1 MWNFERMKFRKM
13 NPDIIA
19 PLMLALVGILFFHD
33 FFFTSKNLYFR
44 DILNFHYPLRKVLID
59 TFAQGGF
66 PLWNPHI
73 ALGQPMLANPNY
85 MTFYPTNLLHLF
97 LPFNYAF
104 KLHFVLHPILG
115 GLGLYFVQRRL
126 GIRPAAAFPGALA
139 YELSGTVLSF
149 LNLYN
154 IVPAVALLPWI
165 AWAFLGAL
173 QRRPFRRSLLFG
185 ALLALEIFA
194 FEPLMAQC
202 LLLLLAGMA
211 ALHLLEQTDRP
222 AALRR
227 ILRVGLSGAVFALG
241 LAAVQILPT
250 LELLPLSARG
260 ALDYAEAGG
269 WSTHPMDLLNVIVP
283 NLFGHFYTI
292 GFVQSWGEAFHHG
305 RESYLVS
312 FFLGT
317 GVILLAA
324 FSIASARRKLLAVLI
339 TLAALG
345 VTLSLGSHLP
355 FHGWMFHNVP
365 FFSLGRYPSKFF
377 LLAAMALC
385 MLAALGVESL
395 LERSQVRERS
405 EKIAA
410 AAAAAALVLAGLGAL
425 FLVWFKIHPTALEQW
440 LRASGDPAGNAVK
453 DYDWIVSFL
462 WHALL
467 ATALFSAVYG
477 ALLLSA
483 HRIHYRLL
491 TLLFPLLIGA
501 ELIPANLRL
510 TPLISEANIDQVS
523 EMNRTIAEKGPKE
536 PFRVV
541 PPLMLQSGGPHPNL
555 RFQAPNQSSAW
566 LTLYYRMTGQ
576 PMYGI
581 MDGIH
586 YSVDHSVDSLNTKE
600 SETLW
605 ERIRQ
610 LPQPKRLEALRKLNS
625 PWVLSME
632 PLPLEGL
639 TPIVSMDTISQ
650 RQVHAYWLQQS
661 LQRAYFTSGI
671 EFAPSTEAALERFLA
686 PSFPAGAT
694 VILEGEGTSRSG
706 TPGAGSVTLKEY
718 GGTRV
723 VCEVSARLDGH
734 VVLLDSHYPGWEA
747 YVDGKPAE
755 IRRANYAFRAVP
767 VATGRHL
774 VEFRYRPKVF
784 YLGLIISTVFLLAAG
799 LVATHALLTRH
810 RRRGKNP
817 TSA

>member
-1 MWNFERMKFRKM
+1 MQGFQPTKFRKM
-13 NPDIIA
+13 RPDIIA
-19 PLMLALVGILFFHD
+19 PVALVLVGFLFFHD

-59 TFAQGGF
+59 AFAQGGF

-85 MTFYPTNLLHLF
+85 MAFYPTNLLHLF

-115 GLGLYFVQRRL
+115 GLGLYFLQRRL
-126 GIRPAAAFPGALA
+126 DIRPAAAFTGALA
-139 YELSGTVLSF
+139 YELSGTVISF

-173 QRRPFRRSLLFG
+173 QQRPFKRSLLFG
-185 ALLALEIFA
+185 ALLALEILA

-227 ILRVGLSGAVFALG
+227 ILRVGLSGAAFALG
-241 LAAVQILPT
+241 LAAVQVLPT

-269 WSTHPMDLLNVIVP
+269 WSTHPLDLLGVIVP

-324 FSIASARRKLLAVLI
+324 VSMASARRKLLAVL
-339 TLAALG
+339 TALATAGLI
-345 VTLSLGSHLP
+345 LSLGSHLP
-355 FHGWMFHNVP
+355 FHQWMFHNVP

-377 LLAAMALC
+377 LLAALALC
-385 MLAALGVESL
+385 ILSSLGVESL
-395 LERSQVRERS
+395 LERSESR
-405 EKIAA
+405 KIRNRKGLAVP
-410 AAAAAALVLAGLGAL
+410 ALVLAGLGAC
-425 FLVWFKIHPTALEQW
+425 FLAWFKTHPEVLERW
-440 LRASGDPAGNAVK
+440 IRAAGDPAGNGVK
-453 DYDWIVSFL
+453 DYDWILSFL
-462 WHALL
+462 WNALL
-467 ATALFSAVYG
+467 TSTLFSAIYG
-477 ALLLSA
+477 TLLLMA
-483 HRIHYRLL
+483 HRIQYRLL
-491 TLLFPLLIGA
+491 ILLIPLLIAA

-510 TPLISEANIDQVS
+510 TPLISEANINHVS

-541 PPLMLQSGGPHPNL
+541 PPLLMQSGGPQPNL

-605 ERIRQ
+605 EEIRR
-610 LPQPKRLEALRKLNS
+610 LPQPKRLDPLRRLNS
-625 PWVLSME
+625 PWILSME
-632 PLPLEGL
+632 PLAFEGL

-661 LQRAYFTSGI
+661 LQRAYFTSGT
-671 EFAPSTEAALERFLA
+671 EFVPSPDAALERLLD
-686 PSFPAGAT
+686 PSFAAGAA
-694 VILEGEGTSRSG
+694 VILEGEGSSRSG
-706 TPGAGSVTLKEY
+706 TPGAGSVTLKGY
-718 GGTRV
+718 SSTRV
-723 VCEVSARLDGH
+723 VCEVSADLDGH
-734 VVLLDSHYPGWEA
+734 LVLLDSYYPGWEA
-747 YVDGKPAE
+747 RVDGKPAE

-767 VATGRHL
+767 VAAGRHV
-774 VEFRYRPKVF
+774 VEFRYCPRVF
-784 YLGLIISTVFLLAAG
+784 YLGLVISAVFLLAGG
-799 LVATHALLTRH
+799 LVATHALLPRH

>member
-1 MWNFERMKFRKM
+1 MSYFETMKFRKI
-13 NPDIIA
+13 NPDILA
-19 PLMLALVGILFFHD
+19 PVMLVLVGILFFHD

-59 TFAQGGF
+59 AFAQGEF

-85 MTFYPTNLLHLF
+85 MAFYPTNLLHLF

-115 GLGLYFVQRRL
+115 GVGLYFLCRRL
-126 GIRPAAAFPGALA
+126 GIRAAAAFPGALA
-139 YELSGTVLSF
+139 CELSGTVISF

-173 QRRPFRRSLLFG
+173 RQRPFKRSLLFG
-185 ALLALEIFA
+185 ALLALEVFA

-202 LLLLLAGMA
+202 LLLLLAGIA
-211 ALHLLEQTDRP
+211 VLHFLEEPDRP
-222 AALRR
+222 AAAFRVF
-227 ILRVGLSGAVFALG
+227 RVGLTGTVFALG

-250 LELLPLSARG
+250 LELIPLSARG

-269 WSTHPMDLLNVIVP
+269 WSTHPLDLLNVIVP

-324 FSIASARRKLLAVLI
+324 LSLASARRKLLAVLI

-345 VTLSLGSHLP
+345 MTLSLGSHLP
-355 FHGWMFHNVP
+355 FHGWMFHHIP
-365 FFSLGRYPSKFF
+365 FISLGRYPSKFF

-385 MLAALGVESL
+385 MLAALGMETL
-395 LERSQVRERS
+395 LERSESRKTRTRNGV
-405 EKIAA
+405 
-410 AAAAAALVLAGLGAL
+410 AAAALVLASLGAF
-425 FLVWFKIHPTALEQW
+425 FLVWFKIHPAVLEHW
-440 LRASGDPAGNAVK
+440 IRAAGDPAGNAVK
-453 DYDWIVSFL
+453 DHAWILSFL
-462 WHALL
+462 WRALL
-467 ATALFSAVYG
+467 TTTLFSAIYG
-477 ALLLSA
+477 TLLLSA
-483 HRIHYRLL
+483 HRLQYRLL
-491 TLLFPLLIGA
+491 TLLFPLLLGA

-510 TPLISEANIDQVS
+510 TPLISEANVNHVS
-523 EMNRTIAEKGPKE
+523 EMNRTITEKGPKE

-541 PPLMLQSGGPHPNL
+541 PPLLMQSGAPQPNL
-555 RFQAPNQSSAW
+555 RFQAPNRSSAW

-586 YSVDHSVDSLNTKE
+586 YSVDHSVDSLNTNA
-600 SETLW
+600 SEILW
-605 ERIRQ
+605 EKIRR
-610 LPQPKRLEALRKLNS
+610 LPQPKRLDPLRRMNS

-632 PLPLEGL
+632 PLAFEGL
-639 TPIVSMDTISQ
+639 TPIVSMETISQ

-661 LQRAYFTSGI
+661 LQRAYFTSGV
-671 EFAPSTEAALERFLA
+671 EFVPSTEAALERFLA
-686 PSFPAGAT
+686 PSFPAGAA
-694 VILEGEGTSRSG
+694 VILEGRGASRSG
-706 TPGAGSVTLKEY
+706 TPEAGSVTLKEY
-718 GGTRV
+718 GNTRV
-723 VCEVSARLDGH
+723 VCEVSADLDGH
-734 VVLLDSHYPGWEA
+734 LVLLDSHYPGWEA
-747 YVDGKPAE
+747 RVDGKPAE
-755 IRRANYAFRAVP
+755 IRSANYAFRAVP
-767 VATGRHL
+767 VASGRHL

-784 YLGLIISTVFLLAAG
+784 YLGLILSTLFILAGGA
-799 LVATHALLTRH
+799 VAAQALLSSP
-810 RRRGKNP
+810 RRRAADLI
-817 TSA
+817 SV

>member
-1 MWNFERMKFRKM
+1 MWNFEKKKFRKI

-33 FFFTSKNLYFR
+33 FLFSSKNLYFR
-44 DILNFHYPLRKVLID
+44 DILNFHYPLRKVLIEA
-59 TFAQGGF
+59 FAQDGF

-85 MTFYPTNLLHLF
+85 MAFYPTTLLHLF

-104 KLHFVLHPILG
+104 KLHFVLHPVLG
-115 GLGLYFVQRRL
+115 GLGLYFLQRRL
-126 GIRPAAAFPGALA
+126 GIRAAAAFPGALA
-139 YELSGTVLSF
+139 YELSGTVISF

-173 QRRPFRRSLLFG
+173 QKRPFKRSLLFG
-185 ALLALEIFA
+185 ALLALEVLA

-211 ALHLLEQTDRP
+211 ALHLLEQSDRP

-227 ILRVGLSGAVFALG
+227 ILRIGLSGAVFALG

-269 WSTHPMDLLNVIVP
+269 WSTHPLDLLSVIVP

-324 FSIASARRKLLAVLI
+324 LSLASARRKLLAVLI
-339 TLAALG
+339 ALASAGLI
-345 VTLSLGSHLP
+345 LSLGSHLP
-355 FHGWMFHNVP
+355 FHSWMFHHIP

-377 LLAAMALC
+377 LLAALALC
-385 MLAALGVESL
+385 ILASLGVESL
-395 LERSQVRERS
+395 LERAQVRKRS
-405 EKIAA
+405 EKIAV
-410 AAAAAALVLAGLGAL
+410 AAAALVLAGLGAL
-425 FLVWFKIHPTALEQW
+425 FLVWFKIHPAALEQW

-462 WHALL
+462 WRALL
-467 ATALFSAVYG
+467 ATTLFSAIYG

-483 HRIHYRLL
+483 HRIHHRLL
-491 TLLFPLLIGA
+491 TLLFPLLIAA

-510 TPLISEANIDQVS
+510 TPLISEANINQVS
-523 EMNRTIAEKGPKE
+523 EMNRTIAERGPKE

-541 PPLMLQSGGPHPNL
+541 PPLLMQSGGPQPNL

-586 YSVDHSVDSLNTKE
+586 YSVDHSVDSLNTKA

-605 ERIRQ
+605 ERIRR
-610 LPQPKRLEALRKLNS
+610 LPQPNRLDALRKLNS
-625 PWVLSME
+625 PWILSME
-632 PLPLEGL
+632 PLPIEGL
-639 TPIVSMDTISQ
+639 TPIVSMETISQ
-650 RQVHAYWLQQS
+650 RKVHAYWLERS

-671 EFAPSTEAALERFLA
+671 EFAPSPEAALERFLD
-686 PSFPAGAT
+686 PSFPAGAAA
-694 VILEGEGTSRSG
+694 ILEGAGTNRSG
-706 TPGAGSVTLKEY
+706 TAGAGVVTLKEY
-718 GGTRV
+718 GSTRV
-723 VCEVSARLDGH
+723 ICEVSASLDGH
-734 VVLLDSHYPGWEA
+734 LVLLDSHYPGWEA
-747 YVDGKPAE
+747 YVDGKRAE
-755 IRRANYAFRAVP
+755 IVRANYAFRAVP
-767 VATGRHL
+767 VAQGRHV
-774 VEFRYRPKVF
+774 VEFRYRPRVF
-784 YLGLIISTVFLLAAG
+784 YLGLVISAVFLLAGGA
-799 LVATHALLTRH
+799 VATHALLAPR
-810 RRRGKNP
+810 RRRGGDP